1 MSNLSVEPNPRVTL
15 RIAYRDDD
23 LVVVEKPTGMPTQPG
38 KGHTRDTLL
47 NGLFGIEEFGA
58 KLQNLGRDRDFGLL
72 HRLGRP
78 TSGLLLVG
86 LRPRAYDAMRDA
98 FAKRQVKK
106 FYWAVVAKGPA
117 HDSGLIKR
125 PILEVE
131 DQQKLAR
138 ISPTGKPAITA
149 YRVLQRVVGM
159 ALVECRPLTG
169 RLHQIRVHMESIG
182 CPVLGDKEYAPRA
195 VAEAARRLALHAHRL
210 AFTHPVTGEKI
221 DVRSKWPS
229 DLRSLLGRNGL
240 KRPDLSQPAR
250 GEESESEE

>member
-72 HRLGRP
+72 HRLDRP

-106 FYWAVVAKGPA
+106 FY
-117 HDSGLIKR
+117 
-125 PILEVE
+125 
-131 DQQKLAR
+131 
-138 ISPTGKPAITA
+138 
-149 YRVLQRVVGM
+149 
-159 ALVECRPLTG
+159 
-169 RLHQIRVHMESIG
+169 
-182 CPVLGDKEYAPRA
+182 
-195 VAEAARRLALHAHRL
+195 
-210 AFTHPVTGEKI
+210 
-221 DVRSKWPS
+221 
-229 DLRSLLGRNGL
+229 
-240 KRPDLSQPAR
+240 
-250 GEESESEE
+250 

>member
-1 MSNLSVEPNPRVTL
+1 MSTLSVEPNPRVTF
-15 RIAYRDDD
+15 RVAYRDDD
-23 LVVVEKPTGMPTQPG
+23 LMVVEKPTGMPTQPG

-47 NGLFGIEEFGA
+47 NGLFATEGA
-58 KLQNLGRDRDFGLL
+58 LLQNLGRDRDFGLL
-72 HRLGRP
+72 HRLDRP

-86 LRPRAYDAMRDA
+86 LRPRAYDAMREA

-117 HDSGLIKR
+117 NDSGVIRK

-131 DQQKLAR
+131 DEQKLAR
-138 ISPTGKPAITA
+138 ISPRGKPAITA

-159 ALVECRPLTG
+159 AMVECRPLTG

-195 VAEAARRLALHAHRL
+195 PAEAARRLALHAHRL
-210 AFTHPVTGEKI
+210 SFTHPVTGETV

-229 DLRSLLGRNGL
+229 DLRGLLGRNGL
-240 KRPDLSQPAR
+240 ERPDAKRETSVEVEDE
-250 GEESESEE
+250 GT